1 MNKNEIYC
9 DGCELHFASEEMSV
23 VVYSG
28 VNLATDNNLGGDYCE
43 ECLADAIAMD
53 EVSASWAFATA

>member
-9 DGCELHFASEEMSV
+9 DSCELYYASEEMSV
-23 VVYSG
+23 VVY
-28 VNLATDNNLGGDYCE
+28 TDTNIGGDYCE

-53 EVSASWAFATA
+53 EISASWAYATA

>member
-9 DGCELHFASEEMSV
+9 DSCELYHASELMSV
-23 VVYSG
+23 VVY
-28 VNLATDNNLGGDYCE
+28 TDSNLGGDYCE
-43 ECLADAIAMD
+43 ECLADAIAME